1 MRIIIPARR
10 GSKGFPGKNIKL
22 FEYTAKIIP
31 EHLKNRVTVL
41 TDDPDIS
48 NLCKE
53 WKFECLDRPEHVSND
68 TASTKS
74 LIKWYIDHHIP
85 SEQIDDFSPIL
96 VLYLTYP
103 ERTWKDV
110 ESAISLFETRGKS
123 SLLCKKEIQISPFL
137 ILKEEGDLRG
147 SQLFYHNLYRR
158 QDYPKCFELTHY
170 ICILNPNFINKL
182 NSNLYDVETLYMKI
196 DSKIVDVDSEK
207 DFNRI
212 DGIY

>member
-123 SLLCKKEIQISPFL
+123 NSIVQKR
-137 ILKEEGDLRG
+137 D
-147 SQLFYHNLYRR
+147 
-158 QDYPKCFELTHY
+158 
-170 ICILNPNFINKL
+170 
-182 NSNLYDVETLYMKI
+182 SNLSFPNIK
-196 DSKIVDVDSEK
+196 
-207 DFNRI
+207 R
-212 DGIY
+212 GGRP